1 MKINHSFKIFI
12 NINKSYFMY
21 TSNNFFVFIIE
32 RIFYNTFQKMNNIKL
47 KDWN

>member
-1 MKINHSFKIFI
+1 MKINHSFKIFT

-32 RIFYNTFQKMNNIKL
+32 RIFITHLRK
-47 KDWN
+47 